1 MGMGMRGGDKESQR
15 AEEVRPETDG
25 CGWVGGGWVGGVG
38 RGTEGLQPGLVI
50 GWMVGPRGS
59 WEMKFG
65 VSGEAFQRRTDTPV

>member
-50 GWMVGPRGS
+50 GWMVGLSEDLGRGMDLREPLS
-59 WEMKFG
+59 L
-65 VSGEAFQRRTDTPV
+65 SGSC